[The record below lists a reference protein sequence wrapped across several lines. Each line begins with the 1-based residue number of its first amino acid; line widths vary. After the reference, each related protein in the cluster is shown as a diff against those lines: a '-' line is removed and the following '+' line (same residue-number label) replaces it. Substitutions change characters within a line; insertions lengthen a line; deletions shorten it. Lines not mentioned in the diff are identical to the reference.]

1 LAVQDEDVQTLTRL
15 GLTALQAKIY
25 LALLK
30 LEKAT
35 GRTLSQHSKVA
46 RQEAYRLLAELQEKG
61 LVEKILGVP
70 TEFKPIP
77 IEDCL
82 FILIE
87 RKKSEIS
94 EIQKKATELLQ
105 NLKEKNSK
113 NARQEEESQFILVP
127 RKGNYFQ
134 KIRKVFENSQT
145 SIDAIT
151 TSRRFLS
158 IMFIFGQDVEKALKR
173 GVKMRILTEKPE
185 DENSLPENVK
195 ALKQNPLYR
204 VRYLPTPPLAPLLII
219 DKKEVTIVTSAR
231 AGLNE
236 SPTLWSNNPS
246 LIAVFRGY
254 FETAWITA
262 MEQTSSLPTTK
273 LKKQRSNFP

>member
-1 LAVQDEDVQTLTRL
+1 LAVQDEDAQTLTRL
-15 GLTALQAKIY
+15 GLTALQAKTY

-30 LEKAT
+30 LGKAT

-94 EIQKKATELLQ
+94 ETQKKATKLLQ
-105 NLKEKNSK
+105 NLKEKNSSTL
-113 NARQEEESQFILVP
+113 QEEESQFILVP

-134 KIRKVFENSQT
+134 KMRKVFENSQT

-173 GVKMRILTEKPE
+173 SVKMRILTEKPE

-195 ALKQNPLYR
+195 ALRQNPLYR

-219 DKKEVTIVTSAR
+219 DKKEVTIVTSPNTE
-231 AGLNE
+231 LNE
-236 SPTLWSNNPS
+236 SPTLWSNSPS

-262 MEQTSSLPTTK
+262 MEQTSSLPPTQ

>member
-1 LAVQDEDVQTLTRL
+1 MAVQDEDAQTLTRL
-15 GLTALQAKIY
+15 GLTALQAKTY

-30 LEKAT
+30 LGKAT

-94 EIQKKATELLQ
+94 ETQKKATKLLQ
-105 NLKEKNSK
+105 NLKEKNSSTL
-113 NARQEEESQFILVP
+113 QEEESQFILVP

-134 KIRKVFENSQT
+134 KMRKVFENSQT

-173 GVKMRILTEKPE
+173 SVKMRILTEKPE

-195 ALKQNPLYR
+195 ALRQNPLYR

-219 DKKEVTIVTSAR
+219 DKKEVTIVTSPNTE
-231 AGLNE
+231 LNE
-236 SPTLWSNNPS
+236 SPTLWSNSPS

-262 MEQTSSLPTTK
+262 MEQTSSLPPTQ